1 MDDLCIR
8 LYTKLEREAD
18 CIASNGCFKTNE
30 EWRKEEEKLR
40 KVIGLSTYYKFVINY
55 MRRPEV
61 KEITDLINK
70 ICEQMIICDNYYGV
84 LGHMK
89 IKELRIIKDL
99 MRIIINSIEELEK
112 LGDDIMKIDKLDKTV
127 KLYINTDICQY
138 TRRMRDIEKYICS
151 FEEFIMRKLNF

>member
-1 MDDLCIR
+1 
-8 LYTKLEREAD
+8 
-18 CIASNGCFKTNE
+18 
-30 EWRKEEEKLR
+30 
-40 KVIGLSTYYKFVINY
+40 
-55 MRRPEV
+55 
-61 KEITDLINK
+61 
-70 ICEQMIICDNYYGV
+70 
-84 LGHMK
+84 MK
-89 IKELRIIKDL
+89 IKELLIIKDL